1 MKHVVIANVDP
12 NVCLLENA
20 AFRRDAA
27 LKRKKLL
34 LALALTV
41 NAHHVSL
48 EDPAARQKK
57 STTRL
62 VEIANAGLNVC
73 LLENAASRR
82 DVASLVLNKRHVL
95 ASVEPIANVAAN
107 ATLKD
112 NAAHKQANEVLFERL
127 GIFQIS

>member
-27 LKRKKLL
+27 LRRKKLL

-41 NAHHVSL
+41 NAYHVSL
-48 EDPAARQKK
+48 EDPAARQKL

-62 VEIANAGLNVC
+62 VEIANAGLNAS

-82 DVASLVLNKRHVL
+82 DVASLVLHKSPVL
-95 ASVEPIANVAAN
+95 AKVEQIAHVVAN
-107 ATLKD
+107 ASQVG

-127 GIFQIS
+127 GIFQKS